1 MYATENRMQNEFQ
14 QRISLLY
21 INIDGA
27 SKGNPGEA
35 SIAVIIRDE
44 NKKILEEYC
53 EAIGVTTN
61 NVAEYTAALKALEL
75 AAKHTRDELKI
86 FSDSRLFVNQVNGS
100 YRIRSKNLFKI
111 LVQIKSLENVFKKV
125 SYFNIGREHNTLADA
140 LANKVFQNKK

>member
-1 MYATENRMQNEFQ
+1 MYASENRLQNEFQ
-14 QRISLLY
+14 QRINLLY

-53 EAIGVTTN
+53 ESIGIATN
-61 NVAEYTAALKALEL
+61 NIAEYTAALKAIEL
-75 AAKHTRDELKI
+75 AAKHTRDEIKI
-86 FSDSRLFVNQVNGS
+86 FSDSKLLVNQLNGA
-100 YRIRSKNLFKI
+100 YRIRNKNLFKI
-111 LVQIKSLENVFKKV
+111 VVQIKSLENIFKKV